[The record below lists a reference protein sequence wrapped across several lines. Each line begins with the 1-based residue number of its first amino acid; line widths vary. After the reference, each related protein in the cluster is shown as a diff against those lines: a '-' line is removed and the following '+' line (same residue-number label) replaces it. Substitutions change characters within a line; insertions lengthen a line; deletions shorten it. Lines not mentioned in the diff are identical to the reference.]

1 MFKSYVQIVPSC
13 IEYTLNYVYILEVSV
28 TKGNC

>member
-13 IEYTLNYVYILEVSV
+13 IEYTLNYVYILESLCD
-28 TKGNC
+28 KG